1 MEVLVPRSRVL
12 LCAIG
17 LLAIAAT
24 AGCRLDE
31 AAGSSRA
38 APVASATA
46 PATSAN
52 VVKPTASQT
61 STPTPTKAT
70 TKPKP
75 KPMLE
80 RGDSGTAVRELQARL
95 HKARVYTASVT
106 GFFGPVTQRAVRA
119 FQKNYD
125 FEQTGA
131 VDRATWS
138 KLVKVSGAITHSEM
152 FPAPPVAGVLDAQ
165 CKVGR
170 VICIDKTARRVQ
182 WVVDGTV
189 QFALDARFGSEFTP
203 TREGRF
209 RIEWKDREHV
219 STLYHTSMPFAM
231 FFSRGQAV
239 HYSPDFAARGYA
251 GASHG
256 CVNTRNW
263 SLTERLFEET
273 RIGDSVVVYRS

>member
-1 MEVLVPRSRVL
+1 MEVLVPRSRAL
-12 LCAIG
+12 LCAVG

-24 AGCRLDE
+24 AGCRLDQ

-38 APVASATA
+38 VPAVSATA
-46 PATSAN
+46 PATGAN
-52 VVKPTASQT
+52 VVEPTAEPT
-61 STPTPTKAT
+61 STPTPTKTT

-75 KPMLE
+75 KPILE

-119 FQKNYD
+119 IQEMYD

-138 KLVKVSGAITHSEM
+138 KLVKVTGVITRSEM
-152 FPAPPVAGVLDAQ
+152 FPAPPARGVLDAQ

-170 VICIDKTARRVQ
+170 VICIDKTARRVR

-209 RIEWKDREHV
+209 QLEWKDREHV

-231 FFSRGQAV
+231 FFSGGQAV
-239 HYSPDFAARGYA
+239 HYSPDFAARGYD

-263 SLTERLFEET
+263 ALTERLFDET

>member
-1 MEVLVPRSRVL
+1 VSRSRVL

-24 AGCRLDE
+24 AGCRLDQ

-38 APVASATA
+38 VPAVSATA
-46 PATSAN
+46 PATGAN
-52 VVKPTASQT
+52 VVEPVAEPT
-61 STPTPTKAT
+61 STPTPKKTT

-75 KPMLE
+75 KPILE

-106 GFFGPVTQRAVRA
+106 GFFGPVTQRAVGA
-119 FQKNYD
+119 FQTKYD
-125 FEQTGA
+125 FEETGA

-138 KLVKVSGAITHSEM
+138 KLVKVTGVITRSEM
-152 FPAPPVAGVLDAQ
+152 FPAPPLAGVLDAQ

-170 VICIDKTARRVQ
+170 VICIDKTARRVR
-182 WVVDGTV
+182 WVIDGTV

-209 RIEWKDREHV
+209 QIEWKDRKHV

-231 FFSRGQAV
+231 FFSGGQAV
-239 HYSPDFAARGYA
+239 HYSPDFAARGYD

-263 SLTERLFEET
+263 GLTERLFDET
-273 RIGDSVVVYRS
+273 RIGDSVVVYRG

>member
-1 MEVLVPRSRVL
+1 MEVLVSRSRVL

-24 AGCRLDE
+24 AGCRLDQ

-38 APVASATA
+38 VPAVSASA
-46 PATSAN
+46 PATGAN
-52 VVKPTASQT
+52 VVEPVAEPT
-61 STPTPTKAT
+61 STPTPKKAT
-70 TKPKP
+70 SKPKP
-75 KPMLE
+75 KPILE

-106 GFFGPVTQRAVRA
+106 GFFGPVTQRAVGA
-119 FQKNYD
+119 FQKKYD
-125 FEQTGA
+125 LEETGA
-131 VDRATWS
+131 VDRVTWS
-138 KLVKVSGAITHSEM
+138 KLVKVTGVITRSQM
-152 FPAPPVAGVLDAQ
+152 FPVPPLAGVLDAQ

-170 VICIDKTARRVQ
+170 VICIDKTARRVR
-182 WVVDGTV
+182 WVIDGTV

-209 RIEWKDREHV
+209 QIEWKDRKHV

-231 FFSRGQAV
+231 FFSGGQAV
-239 HYSPDFAARGYA
+239 HYSPDFAARGYD

-263 SLTERLFEET
+263 ALTERLFDET
-273 RIGDSVVVYRS
+273 RIGDSVVVYRG

>member
-1 MEVLVPRSRVL
+1 
-12 LCAIG
+12 
-17 LLAIAAT
+17 
-24 AGCRLDE
+24 
-31 AAGSSRA
+31 
-38 APVASATA
+38 
-46 PATSAN
+46 
-52 VVKPTASQT
+52 
-61 STPTPTKAT
+61 
-70 TKPKP
+70 
-75 KPMLE
+75 MLE

-119 FQKNYD
+119 FQEKYD

-138 KLVKVSGAITHSEM
+138 KLVKVSGVITHAEM
-152 FPAPPVAGVLDAQ
+152 FPAPPDTGVLDPQ

-170 VICIDKTARRVQ
+170 VICIDKTARRVR
-182 WVVDGTV
+182 WLVDGTV

-209 RIEWKDREHV
+209 RIEWKDRDHV

-231 FFSRGQAV
+231 FFSGGQAV

-256 CVNTRNW
+256 CVNTRSW
-263 SLTERLFEET
+263 TLTERLFDET

>member
-1 MEVLVPRSRVL
+1 MEVLVPRSRVF

-24 AGCRLDE
+24 AGCRLDQ

-38 APVASATA
+38 NPAISAPA
-46 PATSAN
+46 PATGAN
-52 VVKPTASQT
+52 VVEPTPEQT
-61 STPTPTKAT
+61 STPTPTKTT

-95 HKARVYTASVT
+95 HKAQVYTASVT

-119 FQKNYD
+119 FQKNYGFD
-125 FEQTGA
+125 QTGA

-138 KLVKVSGAITHSEM
+138 KLVKVSGVITRSEM
-152 FPAPPVAGVLDAQ
+152 FPAPPTAGALDAQ

-170 VICIDKTARRVQ
+170 VICIDKTARRVR

-209 RIEWKDREHV
+209 RIEWKDRDHV

-231 FFSRGQAV
+231 FFSGGQAV
-239 HYSPDFAARGYA
+239 HYSPDFAARGYD

-256 CVNTRNW
+256 CVNTRSW
-263 SLTERLFEET
+263 ALTERLFNET

>member
-1 MEVLVPRSRVL
+1 VPRSRVL

-38 APVASATA
+38 VPAVSATA
-46 PATSAN
+46 PATDAN
-52 VVKPTASQT
+52 VVEPTAPQT
-61 STPTPTKAT
+61 STPTPTKT
-70 TKPKP
+70 VTKPKP

-95 HKARVYTASVT
+95 HNARVYSASVT

-119 FQKNYD
+119 FQKTYD

-138 KLVKVSGAITHSEM
+138 KLVKVSGVITRSEM
-152 FPAPPVAGVLDAQ
+152 FPAPPVTGVLDAQ

-170 VICIDKTARRVQ
+170 VICIDKTARRVR

-263 SLTERLFEET
+263 ALTERLFEEA
-273 RIGDSVVVYRS
+273 RIGDSVVVYRR